1 MMTQRTEERQQTI
14 RSQTFL
20 SIICLLFSV
29 FCALSVFNAL
39 AEAGIPG
46 FAQKQ
51 KKAFV
56 IISIHDR
63 NGNEVA
69 SGSGFIVD
77 SNGIVATNCKIISQW
92 LEDVEYMLT
101 VRTEGK
107 GSYPINKLI
116 SYNRRHDIAL
126 FEIKVEGLTAVQ
138 LPPDY
143 RSSEYIKRQISLH
156 KKLAKKELPQKPL
169 IEAPKP
175 LIELQKSE
183 VPVEIRKPVKKTE
196 VKKDNAEEYFM
207 KGLKY
212 ERSNQYANAVET
224 YKKALKIKPDYMDA
238 YVNLGALYYRLGK
251 YPDAID
257 AYKHAVKIKPD
268 FQALYNKLG
277 TIYIVTGKYSAAL
290 DIFEHALGID
300 SRNPDTHFNLG
311 IAYFLNGDTDAAYE
325 EYIILNKL
333 DARRA
338 EDLFDLLYR

>member
-1 MMTQRTEERQQTI
+1 MEVKRYFSGI
-14 RSQTFL
+14 GF
-20 SIICLLFSV
+20 IILALCFFAVFFAVFSAV
-29 FCALSVFNAL
+29 L
-39 AEAGIPG
+39 AEAKIPD

-51 KKAFV
+51 KKAIIV
-56 IISIHDR
+56 ISIHDR

-92 LEDVEYMLT
+92 LEDVEYALI

-126 FEIKVEGLTAVQ
+126 FEIKAEGLIAVQ

-143 RSSEYIKRQISLH
+143 KHSEYIKRQIALH
-156 KKLAKKELPQKPL
+156 KKLAKKEVPQKPL
-169 IEAPKP
+169 IETPGP
-175 LIELQKSE
+175 LIEPPKPPE
-183 VPVEIRKPVKKTE
+183 KPVEIRKPAKKSE
-196 VKKDNAEEYFM
+196 VKRDNAEEHFM

-212 ERSNQYANAVET
+212 EKANQYADAVEA
-224 YKKALKIKPDYMDA
+224 YKKALKIKPDYIDA
-238 YVNLGALYYRLGK
+238 YVNLGAVYYKLGK
-251 YPDAID
+251 YSDAVD

-268 FQALYNKLG
+268 FHAIYNKLG

-290 DIFEHALGID
+290 DTLEQALGID

-311 IAYFLNGDTDAAYE
+311 IAYFLNGDKDAAYE

>member
-1 MMTQRTEERQQTI
+1 MEVK
-14 RSQTFL
+14 RSFSGIVL
-20 SIICLLFSV
+20 IILVSFFFTASFAV
-29 FCALSVFNAL
+29 L
-39 AEAGIPG
+39 AEARIPD

-51 KKAFV
+51 KKAV
-56 IISIHDR
+56 VVISIHDR

-92 LEDVEYMLT
+92 LEDVEYALI

-126 FEIKVEGLTAVQ
+126 FEIKAEGLAAVQ
-138 LPPDY
+138 LLPDY
-143 RSSEYIKRQISLH
+143 RSSEYIKRQIVLH

-175 LIELQKSE
+175 LIEPQKPE
-183 VPVEIRKPVKKTE
+183 IPVEIRKPAKKTE

-212 ERSNQYANAVET
+212 ERSNQYADAVEA

-238 YVNLGALYYRLGK
+238 YVNLGVLYYKLGK
-251 YPDAID
+251 YSDAID

-268 FQALYNKLG
+268 FQAIYNKLG
-277 TIYIVTGKYSAAL
+277 TVYIVTGKYSAAL
-290 DIFEHALGID
+290 DTLEHALGID

-311 IAYFLNGDTDAAYE
+311 IAYYLNGDKDAAYE

-338 EDLFDLLYR
+338 EDLFDLIYR